1 MWRVRA
7 AALAAVLVAA
17 GAPVPAAELAGA
29 IRLVEKGRPVATE
42 SAELDRAVVWF
53 VPDDDVAPPHPQR
66 ARMVT
71 VRKQFEPQVLV
82 VAVGSTVDFPNQD
95 PILHNV
101 FSVSG
106 RNAFDF
112 GLVGAGGGKSVTFG
126 AAGIVQVFCNVHHR
140 MFAHVVVV
148 ESAFHGLAG
157 KAGAF
162 QLSGLPSGRGTLHF
176 WHERGEPGSVRVALP
191 RRDRVEVE
199 IEVTRPRLP
208 PHKNKFGRS
217 YSRAGYG

>member
-7 AALAAVLVAA
+7 VALAALLVAA
-17 GAPVPAAELAGA
+17 GAPLPAAELAGA
-29 IRLVEKGRPVATE
+29 IRLVEKGRPVPNAGAALE
-42 SAELDRAVVWF
+42 RAVVWF
-53 VPDDDVAPPHPQR
+53 VPEDGLRPPRPER

-71 VRKQFEPQVLV
+71 VGKQFDPQVLV
-82 VAVGSTVDFPNQD
+82 VPVGSTVDFPNQD

-106 RNAFDF
+106 ENAFDF
-112 GLVGAGGGKSVTFG
+112 GLVGAGAGKSATFR
-126 AAGIVQVFCNVHHR
+126 APGIVQVFCNVHHR

-148 ESAFHGLAG
+148 PSAHYGLADSRG
-157 KAGAF
+157 LF
-162 QLSGLPSGRGTLHF
+162 RLDGLPSGRGTLHY
-176 WHERGEPGSVRVALP
+176 WHERGEPGSIGLALP
-191 RRDRVEVE
+191 RRDVVEVA